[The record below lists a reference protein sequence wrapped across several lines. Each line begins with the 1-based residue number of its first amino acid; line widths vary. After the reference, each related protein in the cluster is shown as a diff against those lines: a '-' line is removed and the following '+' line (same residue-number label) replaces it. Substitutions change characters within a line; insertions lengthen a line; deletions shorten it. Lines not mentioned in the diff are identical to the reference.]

1 MHLLS
6 AKKFDYENE
15 KYLNIRVRT
24 TDNYGKHFDKQFQID
39 VINILKLKK
48 EIIFYQFDIPKNAK
62 KGTIVGI
69 FAG

>member
-48 EIIFYQFDIPKNAK
+48 EIIFY
-62 KGTIVGI
+62 
-69 FAG
+69 